1 MFDYT
6 DDNVK
11 MTKNCIDLMSANF
24 GGTDILRPMKNV
36 LMNLDFKRSR
46 VFLLTDGQVNNKY
59 EIVNLVKQYCS

>member
-1 MFDYT
+1 MSVFDYT
-6 DDNVK
+6 DENVK
-11 MTKNCIDLMSANF
+11 MTKNSIDLMSANF

-59 EIVNLVKQYCS
+59 EIVNLVK